1 MANKEDIGV
10 KIFTASALGNVEKM
24 GYTSEDL
31 KGANEEIMK
40 LASNP
45 SPENRYEIG
54 QIMAYTVQD
63 ILSAKESNWLNKV
76 AEVKDIPTGAKAEF
90 RVDLDNIQ
98 AFIQAKGA
106 TTPRSKMFRRYQT
119 VDTIEVS
126 ARPYVNYMEL
136 ATGKV
141 NFSDLLMRAAN
152 EMESKKVAYIDS
164 VLRTAAATMP
174 ASAYASGSGIVKAT
188 FDGLLH
194 RMSRLGQ
201 VTILGDIVPLSNLS
215 ALAGY
220 KADNGMSDE
229 MRNEINKNGH
239 IGRYLGADVVKYTS
253 PLKTGT
259 LDPVI
264 DYKWLW
270 LLVAGQESPLKVV
283 NEGTVT
289 SLDQTNI
296 DDNSYE
302 VCLRQNFGAG
312 FILGNIPTIGAYQ
325 DTSN

>member
-1 MANKEDIGV
+1 MANINDVGV
-10 KIFTASALGNVEKM
+10 KVFVANALGNSEKM
-24 GYTSEDL
+24 GYTAADL
-31 KGANEEIMK
+31 KGANDEIMK

-63 ILSAKESNWLNKV
+63 IMAAKESNWLHTI

-98 AFIQAKGA
+98 AFVQAKGA

-119 VDTIEVS
+119 VETVEVS

-141 NFSDLLMRAAN
+141 NFSDLLMKAAN
-152 EMESKKVAYIDS
+152 QMEAQKIAYIDN

-174 ASAYASGSGIVKAT
+174 TDAYASGSGIVKPT
-188 FDGLLH
+188 FDNLLH

-201 VTILGDIVPLSNLS
+201 VTILGDIVPLSGLS

-220 KADNGMSDE
+220 KADSGMSDE
-229 MRNEINKNGH
+229 MRNEINNVGH

-312 FILGNIPTIGAYQ
+312 FVLGNVPTIGAYQ
-325 DTSN
+325 DTTV

>member
-264 DYKWLW
+264 DYKWL
-270 LLVAGQESPLKVV
+270 LVAGQESPLKVV